1 MENVASDEEPC
12 SLAEVAE
19 DNESG
24 DSETATEVEVSEKT
38 LKFKISTTEGAL
50 ASGRKS
56 YPGSRKGSREKVQQ
70 LNCIEVARAVQGEKD
85 RRRMLGAHSFD
96 QRAMTG
102 KKLSFDTSELIDDH
116 ARRHFNKASNRRR
129 ISNDEYGFRHADD
142 FESLISIERLK
153 KRNSTHAAIGI
164 RKFCDSRPCEKN
176 ENNKQGTVCALTMD
190 GERNLNDNGDQS
202 SSAVCKNEDCEEN
215 SKPVINVCK
224 FDNITLD
231 NSPNNKSDSLDHGT
245 DDKAKGENASTDEQL
260 SPNNSNRSLLSRLKQ
275 FTDRLGLSIDK
286 DSSKLRGML
295 SLKNNNGT
303 RMTLPLRY
311 RGGKKDANPPCCK
324 SMDCLEDDKRAST
337 LPKAKSGA
345 GGNKKSWK
353 QRLTLGRDRAA
364 NSLDSLPPSSPVKP
378 TMVNTGTA
386 MTAPG
391 ASTSHSSSTSN
402 LPARCE
408 NYDASG
414 RIGGALEPD
423 QRVLETSIE
432 LM

>member
-1 MENVASDEEPC
+1 MDHSVVDNLASDEEPC

-38 LKFKISTTEGAL
+38 LKFKISTTEGSL

-96 QRAMTG
+96 QRIG
-102 KKLSFDTSELIDDH
+102 KKLSFDTSEFIDEH
-116 ARRHFNKASNRRR
+116 TRRQFNRRR
-129 ISNDEYGFRHADD
+129 ISNDEYGY
-142 FESLISIERLK
+142 ESLINMERMK
-153 KRNSTHAAIGI
+153 KRNSIGI

-176 ENNKQGTVCALTMD
+176 ENSKQGTICAVTMD
-190 GERNLNDNGDQS
+190 VERNLNNDKGDQVFPD
-202 SSAVCKNEDCEEN
+202 SSAVCKKDDHAK
-215 SKPVINVCK
+215 KPEPVLK
-224 FDNITLD
+224 FDKISLD
-231 NSPNNKSDSLDHGT
+231 NTPQNKSDSLD
-245 DDKAKGENASTDEQL
+245 DKSKGENIPSDAQL
-260 SPNNSNRSLLSRLKQ
+260 SPNNGNRSLLSRLKQ

-311 RGGKKDANPPCCK
+311 RGKKEGNPPCCK
-324 SMDCLEDDKRAST
+324 SLDCLEEDKRAST

-386 MTAPG
+386 MMM

-402 LPARCE
+402 LPT
-408 NYDASG
+408 
-414 RIGGALEPD
+414 LEPD
-423 QRVLETSIE
+423 QRALE